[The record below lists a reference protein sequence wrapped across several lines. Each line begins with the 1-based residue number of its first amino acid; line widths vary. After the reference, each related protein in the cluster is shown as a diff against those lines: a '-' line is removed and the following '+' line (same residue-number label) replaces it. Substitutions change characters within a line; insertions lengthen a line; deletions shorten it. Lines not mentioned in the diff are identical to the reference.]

1 MQERKRI
8 AVIMNESES
17 VYQQRMLKGIITQA
31 YSLNWDVAVFSC
43 LTNYYYDCAHQ
54 TSEHNI
60 FALINYKKFDGLL
73 YARSTI
79 RNAHL
84 QEKLD
89 AELRQNCRIPIVLLD
104 EPSDTLPYVLTDD
117 RSAFRQLTEHFIT
130 VHGMTDIYCLTGFQ
144 GNPLAEQRVTGY
156 RQALKAHGI
165 PYRQEAVFYGDFWS
179 SSGEQ
184 LGARL
189 VNKEI
194 PMPQA
199 IVCAND
205 AMAIALC
212 NYLTNHGIQIPEQV
226 AISGYD
232 ATPECQEN
240 LLSMT
245 SFIRANYEL
254 GVCAVSRLYT
264 LLMGKQ
270 CTNVQSP
277 TASIV
282 TGRSCGC
289 GDDLQHLAQ
298 EMAYHKKI
306 ANYEG
311 LYKNSNM
318 AVSLTLA
325 ETIDTC
331 MNQVYSHLYMIRD
344 YKEYY
349 LCLCEDWAGSCD
361 VAEPTAY
368 RKTGF
373 PENITI
379 KAVVGA
385 SGDLRD
391 YSFPAKDMLPA
402 LVEEREEPRAY
413 YFTPLHHNDRF
424 FGYSVISYGSTPDC
438 YDEIYCRWNAT
449 ISTAIEFIR
458 VQNFLKSMY
467 NRVHLSA
474 IRDSLTG
481 IYNQEGFRQALQQ
494 QYNRARDQELS
505 LLVMIANIDDLRQI
519 NDTYGH
525 LEGDNAIIV
534 FSNALTNTFTSNER
548 CARLSGDQFAVVGS
562 GEYDADA
569 ETRFTNALNSYLE
582 HYNHSNTQVPK
593 ITASLG
599 FFCGQIPPQSGPDS
613 LVQIAL
619 NQMEQNKLQRRTERS
634 SPYYAEFSKLREK
647 IYATPSY
654 NWSID
659 AMCKEMILSRGY
671 FQKLYT
677 RCFGISFTQDVI
689 NSRIA
694 HAKKLLAQTDQSI
707 AVIAEKSGYDNYVHF
722 MHQFKKIV
730 GITPTDYRRK
740 KRQA

>member
-8 AVIMNESES
+8 AVIMNECES
-17 VYQQRMLKGIITQA
+17 VYQQRMLKGIIAQA

-60 FALINYKKFDGLL
+60 FALINFNKFDGVL

-79 RNAHL
+79 RNDHL
-84 QEKLD
+84 REELD
-89 AELRQNCRIPIVLLD
+89 TTLRQNCHGPLVLLD
-104 EPSDTLPYVLTDD
+104 EPSNTLPYVLTDD
-117 RSAFRQLTEHFIT
+117 CSAFRQLTEHFIT
-130 VHGMTDIYCLTGFQ
+130 VHGMRDIYCLTGFA
-144 GNPLAEQRVTGY
+144 GNPLAEQRVRGY
-156 RQALKAHGI
+156 RQALEAHGI

-184 LGARL
+184 LAARL
-189 VNKEI
+189 VSGEL

-212 NYLTNHGIQIPEQV
+212 NYLTGHGIQIPEQV

-245 SFIRANYEL
+245 SFIRANFEL
-254 GVCAVSRLYT
+254 GVSAVSRLYT
-264 LLMGKQ
+264 LLTGGHCAQ
-270 CTNVQSP
+270 VQSP

-282 TGRSCGC
+282 TGHSCGC
-289 GDDLQHLAQ
+289 GDDFLYLAK
-298 EMAYHKKI
+298 EMEYHKKRSD
-306 ANYEG
+306 YES

-318 AVSLTLA
+318 AVALTLA

-331 MNQVYSHLYMIRD
+331 MNEVYRHMYMIRD

-391 YSFPAKDMLPA
+391 YSFPAEEMLPA
-402 LVEEREEPRAY
+402 LMEERPEPRAY

-467 NRVHLSA
+467 NRIHLSA

-494 QYNRARDQELS
+494 QYDRAREQRLS
-505 LLVMIANIDDLRQI
+505 LLIMIANIADLRQI

-534 FSNALTNTFTSNER
+534 FSNALTNSFTSNER
-548 CARLSGDQFAVVGS
+548 CARLSGDQFAVVGC
-562 GEYDADA
+562 GDYGTDT

-582 HYNHSNTQVPK
+582 HYNHSNTQAPK

-599 FFCGQIPPQSGPDS
+599 FFCGRIPPQSGPDA

-634 SPYYAEFSKLREK
+634 SPYYAEFAKLREK
-647 IYATPSY
+647 IYASPAE

-671 FQKLYT
+671 FQRLYT

-694 HAKKLLAQTDQSI
+694 QAKKLLTHTDQSI

-722 MHQFKKIV
+722 MHQFKKNV

-740 KRQA
+740 KRQS